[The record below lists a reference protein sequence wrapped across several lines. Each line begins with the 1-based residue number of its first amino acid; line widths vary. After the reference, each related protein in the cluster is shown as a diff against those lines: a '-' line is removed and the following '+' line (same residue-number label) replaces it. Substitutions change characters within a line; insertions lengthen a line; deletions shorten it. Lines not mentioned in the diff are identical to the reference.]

1 MSIIQQLL
9 NRLDGNEVIILDG
22 GTGTE
27 LQRRGVKTSLP
38 LWSAQ
43 ALLNAPEVVRE
54 LHVDYIKAGA
64 DIIKTNTFR
73 TNRRT
78 LAKVGLSDKDAEL
91 TKLAV
96 RLVREAVEQA
106 NTSRD
111 VFIGGCQAPLE
122 DCYEPSLVPADDDV
136 VLDEHRRWSSTLAD
150 GGADFI
156 FLETFNTVREA
167 RLALQAAHETT
178 LPAVVS
184 FVCDAQARLL
194 SGESLAQ
201 AVAAV
206 EPFKPFAILVNC
218 MQLTDITLALKEL
231 HTLTTL
237 PIGAYGQG
245 LGEPHDD
252 QGWAFTDKNN
262 GIDEYC
268 DHVGVWLKA
277 GATLV
282 GGCCGTNPAYIA
294 AIKRL
299 DTK

>member
-1 MSIIQQLL
+1 MANIKNLFT
-9 NRLDGNEVIILDG
+9 RLAKKEIIILDG

-27 LQRRGVKTSLP
+27 LQRRGVKTTLP

-43 ALLNAPEVVRE
+43 ALLNAPDVVRE
-54 LHVDYIKAGA
+54 LHLDYIKAGA
-64 DIIKTNTFR
+64 DVIKTNTFR

-78 LAKVGLSDKDAEL
+78 LAKVGLTDKDAEL

-96 RLVREAVEQA
+96 RLAREAVEQA
-106 NTSRD
+106 NAGRD

-122 DCYEPSLVPADDDV
+122 DCYEPSLVPTDDAV

-150 GGADFI
+150 GGVDFI

-167 RLALQAAHETT
+167 RLALQAAHETA

-184 FVCDAQARLL
+184 FVCDAQTRLL
-194 SGESLAQ
+194 SGEPLAQ

-206 EPFKPFAILVNC
+206 EPLKPFAILVNC
-218 MQLTDITLALKEL
+218 MQPVDITPALKEL
-231 HTLTTL
+231 HKLTTL

-245 LGEPHDD
+245 LGEPHND
-252 QGWAFTDKNN
+252 QGWTFKGKDN
-262 GIDEYC
+262 GVQEYC
-268 DHVGVWLKA
+268 NHAGAWLKA

-282 GGCCGTNPAYIA
+282 GGCCGTNPAYVA

-299 DTK
+299 AAK